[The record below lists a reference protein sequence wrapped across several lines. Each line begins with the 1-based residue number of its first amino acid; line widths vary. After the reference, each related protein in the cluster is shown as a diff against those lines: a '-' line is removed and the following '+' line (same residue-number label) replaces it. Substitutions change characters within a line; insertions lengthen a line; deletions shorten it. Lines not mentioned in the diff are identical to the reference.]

1 MGQSVCW
8 LCNSL
13 IGLSVIPEEHYT
25 VRLSQ
30 YTHMVTVIY
39 LSEMKDF
46 PTSFFGSIIA
56 RIRAKNSDHG
66 IMHKLPGPFQ

>member
-1 MGQSVCW
+1 
-8 LCNSL
+8 
-13 IGLSVIPEEHYT
+13 
-25 VRLSQ
+25 
-30 YTHMVTVIY
+30 MVTVIY

-46 PTSFFGSIIA
+46 PTSFFRSMIA